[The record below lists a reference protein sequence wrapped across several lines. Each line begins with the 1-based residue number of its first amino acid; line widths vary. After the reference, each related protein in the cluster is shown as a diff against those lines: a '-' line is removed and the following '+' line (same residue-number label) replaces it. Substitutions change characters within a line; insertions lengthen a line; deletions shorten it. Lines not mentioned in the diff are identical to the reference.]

1 MGVSENLKR
10 GVTEIVLLALLSQ
23 QDMYGY
29 EMAQAMRERSHEK
42 FTLLETSMYPTLYRL
57 QDNGYISAREELVGK
72 RRKRTY
78 YHLEPAGEQRLKE
91 LTQEYEEITKGVL
104 QIIEGCDTDG
114 SQCPSSAVSMESARG
129 TAGQQETEETN
140 PVQGGVLRPG
150 FCY

>member
-78 YHLEPAGEQRLKE
+78 YHLEPAGRAYFQKNLC
-91 LTQEYEEITKGVL
+91 GVY
-104 QIIEGCDTDG
+104 D
-114 SQCPSSAVSMESARG
+114 SSAGRTGNSDQLSGRG
-129 TAGQQETEETN
+129 DRYCT
-140 PVQGGVLRPG
+140 V
-150 FCY
+150 

>member
-42 FTLLETSMYPTLYRL
+42 LMYPTLYRL

-78 YHLEPAGEQRLKE
+78 YHLEPAGRAYFQKIFAEYMTVQQGVQEILASCQKE
-91 LTQEYEEITKGVL
+91 V
-104 QIIEGCDTDG
+104 TDI
-114 SQCPSSAVSMESARG
+114 
-129 TAGQQETEETN
+129 
-140 PVQGGVLRPG
+140 VQ
-150 FCY
+150 

>member
-1 MGVSENLKR
+1 M
-10 GVTEIVLLALLSQ
+10 LLTQCQHTKVRIPELLHLLCRQRPLGTRLHFRINILEQHRQ

-78 YHLEPAGEQRLKE
+78 YHLEPAGRAYFQKIFAEYMTVQQGVQEILASCQKE
-91 LTQEYEEITKGVL
+91 V
-104 QIIEGCDTDG
+104 TDI
-114 SQCPSSAVSMESARG
+114 
-129 TAGQQETEETN
+129 
-140 PVQGGVLRPG
+140 VQ
-150 FCY
+150 

>member
-57 QDNGYISAREELVGK
+57 QDNGYISARANAASVLTTIWNLPGGHISK
-72 RRKRTY
+72 R
-78 YHLEPAGEQRLKE
+78 
-91 LTQEYEEITKGVL
+91 
-104 QIIEGCDTDG
+104 
-114 SQCPSSAVSMESARG
+114 S
-129 TAGQQETEETN
+129 
-140 PVQGGVLRPG
+140 LRSI
-150 FCY
+150 

>member
-57 QDNGYISAREELVGK
+57 QDNGHISK
-72 RRKRTY
+72 K
-78 YHLEPAGEQRLKE
+78 
-91 LTQEYEEITKGVL
+91 
-104 QIIEGCDTDG
+104 
-114 SQCPSSAVSMESARG
+114 S
-129 TAGQQETEETN
+129 
-140 PVQGGVLRPG
+140 LRSI
-150 FCY
+150 